1 MRSRIIPTPTP
12 VFRVCWLAACAVVAF
27 VLAAV
32 AFNAQAACNTA
43 PIAVAD
49 AARAYDQPILIDVL
63 GNDVAGN
70 GGQALTVAVTGETC
84 PGPVSVDFD
93 LVTYT
98 PSPPLLQGCQIHYT
112 VTDEAGL
119 SGSATVTVSVIA
131 EIFVDGFESGDAAEW
146 SSCDPSC
153 P

>member
-1 MRSRIIPTPTP
+1 MKSRVSPTVVLFRLFTP
-12 VFRVCWLAACAVVAF
+12 AFALAAF
-27 VLAAV
+27 AV

-43 PIAVAD
+43 PAAADD
-49 AARAYDQPILIDVL
+49 AARAYSESIVIGVL
-63 GNDVAGN
+63 ANDVDSE
-70 GGQALTVAVTGETC
+70 GQTLTVAITSENC

-98 PSPPLLQGCQIHYT
+98 PSAPPILGCQIHYT
-112 VTDEAGL
+112 VTDDEGL
-119 SGSATVTVSVIA
+119 SDSAAVTVSIIA
-131 EIFVDGFESGDAAEW
+131 EIFVDGFESGDGAAW

>member
-1 MRSRIIPTPTP
+1 
-12 VFRVCWLAACAVVAF
+12 
-27 VLAAV
+27 V

-43 PIAVAD
+43 PAAADD
-49 AARAYDQPILIDVL
+49 AARAYSESIVIGVL
-63 GNDVAGN
+63 ANDVDSE
-70 GGQALTVAVTGETC
+70 GQALTVAVTSESC

-98 PSPPLLQGCQIHYT
+98 PSAPPILGCQIHYM
-112 VTDEAGL
+112 VTDDEGL
-119 SGSATVTVSVIA
+119 SGSAAVTVSIIA
-131 EIFVDGFESGDAAEW
+131 EIFVDGFESGDAAAW